1 MTARRVGISFLGPHN
16 ALILL
21 AVVIL
26 VTFVAVAAFPGWFT
40 SFDPARQSLLTRLL
54 APGSVGRGGAVHWLG
69 TDKLGR
75 DVLSGLIYG
84 ARGALFIGVAAAC
97 SAATIGVSLGLIAGY
112 YGRLTGDIILR
123 AADVQLAFP
132 FFLLAITVAAVL
144 GPSYAVIIAILT
156 MSNWVAYA
164 RVVRSETLEIK
175 ERAFVEAARAVGA
188 SNLRIMVV
196 HILPNCIPSVIVLAT
211 FNMAHAIILEAGLSF
226 VGLGV
231 PTRSP
236 SWGAML
242 AEGRE
247 YVATAW
253 WLATFPGIA
262 IFLVVLAVNV
272 LGDRLRDIL
281 DPRLSVR
288 D

>member
-1 MTARRVGISFLGPHN
+1 MATARPGLALLRPRN
-16 ALILL
+16 ALLVLASLILI
-21 AVVIL
+21 AFVIL
-26 VTFVAVAAFPGWFT
+26 AAFPGWFT
-40 SFDPARQSLLTRLL
+40 AFDPARQSLLTRLL
-54 APGSVGRGGAVHWLG
+54 PPGATGRGGAVHWLG

-75 DVLSGLIYG
+75 DVLSGLIHG

-97 SAATIGVSLGLIAGY
+97 SAATVGVTLGLIAGY
-112 YGRLTGDIILR
+112 FGRLVGDVILR

-144 GPSYAVIIAILT
+144 GPSYAVIIGILT

-164 RVVRSETLEIK
+164 RVVRSETMEIK

-188 SNLRIMVV
+188 TDARIMIV
-196 HILPNCIPSVIVLAT
+196 HILPNCIPSIIVLAT
-211 FNMAHAIILEAGLSF
+211 FNLAYAIILEAGLSF

-242 AEGRE
+242 SEGRE

-253 WLATFPGIA
+253 WLATFPGVA
-262 IFLVVLAVNV
+262 IFLVVLAVNI
-272 LGDRLRDIL
+272 LGDKLRDVL
-281 DPRLSVR
+281 DPRLTLR